1 MMNVPELPDSS
12 KIPETEIFRKSL
24 SPSKNVEH
32 YFDQS
37 GESHNIIDESD
48 NSIPSPYPEKSSEA
62 VLWTMYAK
70 PETGSP
76 CGINFSRDSFVQG
89 NSHLDVINDLGV
101 NNIKIENV
109 EPDILLSQ
117 ENKHVLGNLN
127 FDAFLNELKKIT
139 KNGSFQKVLQ
149 VFGKRQSEIN
159 GTSRPNRLDLQEL
172 LKMITE
178 CVCVAVS
185 SNAESSFANLQDKCC
200 STDENELYGVNH
212 NLEIEKL
219 KNELQA
225 TSQKY
230 EIELK
235 QYKTELEEL
244 KKAKTIMSYKCQVIF
259 FYYNS

>member
-1 MMNVPELPDSS
+1 MNVPELPDSS
-12 KIPETEIFRKSL
+12 KIPETEILRKSL
-24 SPSKNVEH
+24 SHSKNVEH

-37 GESHNIIDESD
+37 GESYNIIDESD
-48 NSIPSPYPEKSSEA
+48 NSVPYPCPKKSSEA
-62 VLWTMYAK
+62 VLWGGFDNS
-70 PETGSP
+70 EIGSP
-76 CGINFSRDSFVQG
+76 CGINLSRDSFVPE
-89 NSHLDVINDLGV
+89 NSHLDVINDLRV

-109 EPDILLSQ
+109 EPDIVMNE
-117 ENKHVLGNLN
+117 ENKYVLGNLN

-159 GTSRPNRLDLQEL
+159 GTNRPKRLDLQEL

-185 SNAESSFANLQDKCC
+185 LNAESSFANVQDKCC
-200 STDENELYGVNH
+200 STDENELCSFNH
-212 NLEIEKL
+212 NLEIDKL

-235 QYKTELEEL
+235 QYKMELEEL
-244 KKAKTIMSYKCQVIF
+244 KKAKITMSYKCQVICF
-259 FYYNS
+259 LLL